1 MPPIAV
7 NRAQSLSEH
16 RPHYARNR
24 SAGHAQF
31 METTL
36 KKFAKEA

>member
-16 RPHYARNR
+16 RPHYARKGWAVR
-24 SAGHAQF
+24 GQF
-31 METTL
+31 METAL
-36 KKFAKEA
+36 KKIANAA

>member
-7 NRAQSLSEH
+7 NRAQSLSVH
-16 RPHYARNR
+16 KPYYARIR
-24 SAGHAQF
+24 CAGHAQF

>member
-16 RPHYARNR
+16 NPYYARNP
-24 SAGHAQF
+24 GGWHAQF

-36 KKFAKEA
+36 RKLAKAT

>member
-16 RPHYARNR
+16 SPYYARNGD
-24 SAGHAQF
+24 AEHGYF
-31 METTL
+31 IETPL
-36 KKFAKEA
+36 KKFAKAD

>member
-16 RPHYARNR
+16 SPYYARNR
-24 SAGHAQF
+24 RPGRAQF

>member
-7 NRAQSLSEH
+7 NRVQSLSEH
-16 RPHYARNR
+16 RSHYARKHH
-24 SAGHAQF
+24 AGPAQF

-36 KKFAKEA
+36 MKFAKEA